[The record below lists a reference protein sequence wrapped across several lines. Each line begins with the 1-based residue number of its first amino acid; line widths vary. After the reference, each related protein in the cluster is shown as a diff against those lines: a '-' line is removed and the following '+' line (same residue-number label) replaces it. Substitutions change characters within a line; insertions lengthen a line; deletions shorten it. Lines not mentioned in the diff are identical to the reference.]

1 MWKSYFRNIQQKYSM
16 RVSRKEPLVIR
27 LDGKNVTKN
36 KSIDLLDRE
45 NEFSFSNSLEKTAK
59 YFTEKYNCFAIFGS
73 DEVSFI
79 CEKPQIIVR
88 DLDSE
93 ENYHSNEVIALFTQ
107 YFFDYFN
114 EFDKHKKVYWHG
126 KCFSIPKEKIKSYI
140 KCRSRIIQNVMTTY
154 FLMKKGQY
162 RGNEKLEDRI
172 NKCKSLFNYDTF
184 SDIERGILY
193 YSGTRIDLDKFLD
206 SGEIEEIN
214 KVNVEDLFSE
224 LTNL

>member
-1 MWKSYFRNIQQKYSM
+1 MWKNYFNNIQKKYSM
-16 RVSRKEPLVIR
+16 RVSRTETLVIR
-27 LDGKNVTKN
+27 LDGKDVTKN
-36 KSIDLLDRE
+36 KSINLLDRE
-45 NEFSFSNSLEKTAK
+45 SKNSFTNALEKTVK

-79 CEKPQIIVR
+79 CTSPNIIVK

-126 KCFSIPKEKIKSYI
+126 KCFSISENKVKSYI
-140 KCRSRIIQNVMTTY
+140 RYRLKIIQNVMTTY
-154 FLMKKGQY
+154 FLMKKGKY
-162 RGNEKLEDRI
+162 DGNEKLECRI
-172 NKCKSLFNYDTF
+172 NKCKSLVDYDTF
-184 SDIERGILY
+184 RDIERGILY
-193 YSGTRIDLDKFLD
+193 YNGTRIDLDKFLEND
-206 SGEIEEIN
+206 IIEQTN
-214 KVNVEDLFSE
+214 KINVEDLFSD